1 MLLHPSFPHA
11 DMFASWW
18 LALEG
23 MEGSSLVMFWPGLL
37 GALLKEHLLPGRC
50 QVENQELWSTETED
64 EYGEE
69 KKEKKK

>member
-1 MLLHPSFPHA
+1 
-11 DMFASWW
+11 
-18 LALEG
+18 

-50 QVENQELWSTETED
+50 QVENQELLSTETED